1 MKLNIKNPN
10 TDLIMYEK
18 KSNSVSIVVAVIAI
32 LLILGGVYF
41 LNKSFTKPKEDKK
54 ITTSTSSSS
63 VSSNTTKLETLSNSS
78 SVSSS
83 SISSI
88 SSSSSSSDLDSSS
101 SSSSS
106 STSGLQEN
114 EAIIKINKVTTGNQ
128 SNRYEVEFL
137 DTGLKNGTKLKA
149 GNKISLDLIGANM
162 SAGKTYKISSIIET
176 DNTIKVSNLKSKEVT
191 P

>member
-18 KSNSVSIVVAVIAI
+18 KSNSASIVVAVIAI

-41 LNKSFTKPKEDKK
+41 LNKSFTKPKEVSKAT
-54 ITTSTSSSS
+54 ISTSSSS
-63 VSSNTTKLETLSNSS
+63 SSTKAETLSSS
-78 SVSSS
+78 SSFSTSSSS
-83 SISSI
+83 SISSST
-88 SSSSSSSDLDSSS
+88 SSSSSSNLN

-114 EAIIKINKVTTGNQ
+114 EAIIKITKVTVGNE
-128 SNRYEVEFL
+128 STRYEVEFL

-149 GNKISLDLIGANM
+149 GNKIYLNLIGATM
-162 SAGKTYKISSIIET
+162 SVDKTYKISSIIET